1 LLLFL
6 ETSVTKVLRFEA
18 MIFLASFME
27 TINFAGIEGEI
38 IESSPH
44 SNYLVVELNDRIT
57 IVGTFSNQFLWE
69 EMPDISSGFI
79 SFITYIGVRS
89 IAEAEA
95 VTEVILENG
104 GYFHPKEQQP
114 RRSKRVKAFP
124 LELKIRGLT
133 TEFVAEF
140 VAADEI

>member
-1 LLLFL
+1 
-6 ETSVTKVLRFEA
+6 
-18 MIFLASFME
+18 ME
-27 TINFAGIEGEI
+27 TIKFAGIEGEI

-44 SNYLVVELNDRIT
+44 SNYLVVRLSDRIT
-57 IVGTFSNQFLWE
+57 IIGTFSNQFHWE
-69 EMPDISSGFI
+69 EMPDASSGFE

-95 VTEVILENG
+95 VREVILENDG
-104 GYFHPKEQQP
+104 HFHPKEEEP

>member
-1 LLLFL
+1 MKTITF
-6 ETSVTKVLRFEA
+6 VGIKGKV
-18 MIFLASFME
+18 
-27 TINFAGIEGEI
+27 

-44 SNYLVVELNDRIT
+44 KNYLVVELNDRIT
-57 IVGTFSNQFLWE
+57 IIGTFTNIWNWE
-69 EMPDISSGFI
+69 EMPDASSGFE

-89 IAEAEA
+89 LAEAEA
-95 VTEVILENG
+95 VREVILENS
-104 GYFHPKEQQP
+104 GYFHPKEQEP

-140 VAADEI
+140 VEADEI